1 MMPIGPQNYKH
12 LNNLNSIFN
21 NNHLGISSYND
32 NVLFNKHVIKDDNNI
47 SWNFKHSLTKMWGL
61 IVYSS
66 LIICEMSLFHT

>member
-32 NVLFNKHVIKDDNNI
+32 NVLFNKHVIKDDNNYQLE
-47 SWNFKHSLTKMWGL
+47 F
-61 IVYSS
+61 
-66 LIICEMSLFHT
+66 